1 VEPTFPPH
9 VDCYLPANALW
20 TQDILDQANTFAH
33 SASATVTVPLDSDA
47 IPLFLTT
54 TTKTWQV
61 GVHYQE
67 THPSVSIQG
76 EAMQTIAVLSELD
89 ARWIN
94 VYVVGG
100 WLVVGWWLVGG
111 WWLVVGGWWWLV
123 VFIVGIGVHWCS
135 LVALVALLALSTL
148 LLNAVLIATCLHFV
162 VLLFPCSPLDLSGAV
177 KKQLP

>member
-1 VEPTFPPH
+1 
-9 VDCYLPANALW
+9 LW

-94 VYVVGG
+94 VYVV
-100 WLVVGWWLVGG
+100 VG
-111 WWLVVGGWWWLV
+111 WLVVGGWW
-123 VFIVGIGVHWCS
+123 
-135 LVALVALLALSTL
+135 
-148 LLNAVLIATCLHFV
+148 
-162 VLLFPCSPLDLSGAV
+162 
-177 KKQLP
+177 